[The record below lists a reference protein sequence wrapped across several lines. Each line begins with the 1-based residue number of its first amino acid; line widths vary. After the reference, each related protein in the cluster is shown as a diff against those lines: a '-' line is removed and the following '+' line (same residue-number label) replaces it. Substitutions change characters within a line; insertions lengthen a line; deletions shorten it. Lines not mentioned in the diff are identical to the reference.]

1 MCDNPACAGLG
12 CPIRT
17 PPDQSLL
24 GGSPRLIAACYVLHR
39 SSKSRHPPCALVTAF
54 HCYPRNCVSCET
66 QTFRTYGCR
75 SDHSCPIDVASP
87 TLFCCVPHSPC
98 FRLGHRRIRNQ
109 VVKMPLCGN
118 GDLREKTPR
127 LGASKNRKN
136 SERERK
142 EEAFPLCTKLII
154 ADHATLSS
162 VPSPLPKT
170 RQRGYAGRVF
180 PERETLP
187 ISLHR

>member
-1 MCDNPACAGLG
+1 MCDNPACAELG
-12 CPIRT
+12 CPIRR

-75 SDHSCPIDVASP
+75 SDFSFLSDRRRFTY
-87 TLFCCVPHSPC
+87 TLLLRPSFSSLPLC
-98 FRLGHRRIRNQ
+98 RRRIRNQ

-127 LGASKNRKN
+127 LGAIRNQKNL
-136 SERERK
+136 ERFRETRK
-142 EEAFPLCTKLII
+142 EETFPLCIELII

-162 VPSPLPKT
+162 FFTPLPKT
-170 RQRGYAGRVF
+170 
-180 PERETLP
+180 P
-187 ISLHR
+187 